1 MPDPARL
8 RAAERL
14 LRVEDD
20 AAFVARLSDGPLASD
35 TGGPAPEASDVERRA
50 VALVAGVTR
59 WRRWL
64 DWALARHLRRPL
76 TSLDAELR
84 QALRIGAF
92 ELLVEEKPAHA
103 AVGEA
108 VGVARA
114 MLHKGA
120 GGLANAVL
128 RKLARDRDAG
138 PLAPETGDL
147 ADDLAVRYSHPTWMV
162 RRWLARWGEA
172 DTRALLEANNR
183 VPRFALRANPLKT
196 TPEAILGAMEAAG
209 AQPLASEH
217 HPGMVA
223 VGRLGPALRSGVV
236 ARGEAAVQDEAAGL
250 VVRVL
255 DPQPGE
261 SVLDGAA
268 APGGK
273 AIAAAEAMGNRGRV
287 VAVDLHPAK
296 TGLIAQ
302 AAAAHGAT
310 IVEPLAADLTAWESD
325 EMFDRVLL
333 DAPCSGTGV
342 LAKRADLRW
351 RRSPE
356 ALAELTDLQDRL
368 LDAAAAR
375 VRTGGLLVYSTC
387 SLEREENEDRVAAFL
402 ARHPAFAP
410 EAVGERV
417 PEPFRTPEGHYA
429 ALPHVHGTDGAFASR
444 LRRAP

>member
-14 LRVEDD
+14 LRVEED
-20 AAFVARLSDGPLASD
+20 AAYVARLSASGD
-35 TGGPAPEASDVERRA
+35 PEPENGGAREGADAERRA

-64 DWALARHLRRPL
+64 DWSLARHLRRPL
-76 TSLDAELR
+76 AELDAPLR

-92 ELLVEEKPAHA
+92 ELLVEGKPAHA

-120 GGLANAVL
+120 AGLANAVL
-128 RKLARDRDAG
+128 RKLARQR
-138 PLAPETGDL
+138 PPEPQTGDL

-162 RRWLARWGEA
+162 RRWLARWGEG

-183 VPRFALRANPLKT
+183 VPRFALRANPLTT
-196 TPEAILGAMEAAG
+196 TPEALTETLREAG
-209 AQPLASEH
+209 PLASEH
-217 HPGMVA
+217 VPGMVT
-223 VGRLGPALRSGVV
+223 VERLGVALRTGAV
-236 ARGEAAVQDEAAGL
+236 ARGEAAVQDEAAAL

-261 SVLDGAA
+261 SILDGAA

-273 AIAAAEAMGNRGRV
+273 AIAAAEAMGDTGRV
-287 VAVDLHPAK
+287 VAVDVSAAK
-296 TGLIAQ
+296 TQLVRR
-302 AAAAHGAT
+302 AARAHCAT
-310 IVEPLAADLTAWESD
+310 IVEPLAADLADLGPGEG
-325 EMFDRVLL
+325 FDRVLL

-356 ALAELTDLQDRL
+356 ALGELAALQDRL
-368 LDAAAAR
+368 LDAAAR
-375 VRTGGLLVYSTC
+375 HVRPGGLLVYSTC
-387 SLEREENEDRVAAFL
+387 SLEREENEDRVTAFL
-402 ARHPAFAP
+402 ARHAGFAAEP
-410 EAVGERV
+410 VGALV
-417 PEPFRTPEGHYA
+417 PPSFRTPAGHYQ
-429 ALPHVHGTDGAFASR
+429 ALPHVHGTDGAFAAR
-444 LRRAP
+444 LRRAS